1 MTCICQLLICGNGVC
16 KVYYVQ
22 NINENEE
29 NALSYSR
36 VLIKKGNIHGKS
48 RLFRSGSSEAIFSEH
63 DVFHKVQWLKDS
75 SVSTWV
81 IFLTSYLLKYITLSP
96 DAMNKPNTVSFYIFP
111 PCLFPGLGPR
121 PCVWI
126 PSLLVPIVTRLQY
139 KNVYM
144 REGTHNASY
153 SSIIKFQN
161 AIAK

>member
-1 MTCICQLLICGNGVC
+1 MTCICQLLICGNGILRAEY
-16 KVYYVQ
+16 K
-22 NINENEE
+22 
-29 NALSYSR
+29 R
-36 VLIKKGNIHGKS
+36 KWRKRTVLFESFNKKGNIHGKS

-96 DAMNKPNTVSFYIFP
+96 DEMNKPNTVSFYIFP

-139 KNVYM
+139 QNVYA